1 LIPPL
6 NKRATLLLLLALIL
20 IFKTTMKELEE
31 SLANSFHLKV
41 NILRFISQTLKKY
54 KKRLLRTEWIYSPQ
68 LKEQK

>member
-1 LIPPL
+1 
-6 NKRATLLLLLALIL
+6 
-20 IFKTTMKELEE
+20 MKELEE

-68 LKEQK
+68 LKEQKWLTSNLMMKYLHFLNRPDP